1 MDSYVTSYYS
11 TYYRYRRIKMSQSLI
26 KKSICLLTASLALT
40 SLLAGCGSK
49 ETTEPGAAAPSISIS
64 VETQNIVPQTIEQYV
79 QISSKALSD
88 SEVAI
93 IPKVSGTVKNVYVNI
108 GDAVKAGDILF
119 EIDDTDLRLQA
130 QQAEAGLQ
138 AAQSGLHAAQASYQ
152 MNVGGNLETQLLQLQ
167 STVSNLE
174 IQYNDLLKNYEN
186 TKKLFEA
193 GSVSQ
198 KDLDD
203 MSSNVSK
210 LKLQLDTAQQNL
222 KITKEKIIE
231 ETKNASVATIHQ
243 AEASVNQAQAS
254 VQGAT
259 NQLKHTQVRAEIDGI
274 ISSSSVTK
282 GALISPQGVAM
293 TLVNMD
299 KIKLSFN
306 VSDAVINKIAV
317 GSKAYITIAAASET
331 PFEGTITHISPAA
344 NSQTLLY
351 PVEIYMD
358 NPNHT
363 IKPGMFAT
371 LKLVVAQKEHTISVP
386 LNAVIQEGNEKYVY
400 IVDDTQT
407 SRKVA
412 VETGLQNDTH
422 IQITKGIELGQQVI
436 VTGQDFVSDGTSVN
450 IVKSY

>member
-1 MDSYVTSYYS
+1 M
-11 TYYRYRRIKMSQSLI
+11 
-26 KKSICLLTASLALT
+26 T
-40 SLLAGCGSK
+40 SLLAGCNNK
-49 ETTEPGAAAPSISIS
+49 ETSENEAEAPALSIS
-64 VETQNIVPQTIEQYV
+64 VETQNIVPETIEQYV

-88 SEVAI
+88 SEVAV

-108 GDAVKAGDILF
+108 GDTVKAGDVLF
-119 EIDDTDLRLQA
+119 DIDDTDLKLQA
-130 QQAEAGLQ
+130 QQAHASLQ
-138 AAQSGLHAAQASYQ
+138 AAQSGLNAAEASYQ
-152 MNVGGNLETQLLQLQ
+152 MNVGGKLETQLLQLQ
-167 STVSNLE
+167 STVDNLE
-174 IQYNDLLKNYEN
+174 IQYNDLLKNYSN
-186 TKKLFEA
+186 TQKLFEA

-203 MSSNVSK
+203 MTSNVNK
-210 LKLQLDTAQQNL
+210 LKLQLDTAKENL
-222 KITKEKIIE
+222 RITKEQIIE
-231 ETKNASVATIHQ
+231 ETKNASA
-243 AEASVNQAQAS
+243 ASISQAQAS
-254 VQGAT
+254 INQAQTSVQNAS
-259 NQLKHTQVRAEIDGI
+259 NQLDRAQVKAEIDGI
-274 ISSSSVTK
+274 VSSCTVTK
-282 GALISPQGVAM
+282 GGLISPQSVAM

-306 VSDAVINKIAV
+306 VSDDIINKIAV

-351 PVEIYMD
+351 PVEIYID

-371 LKLVVAQKEHTISVP
+371 LKLVIASQNDTISVP

-400 IVDDTQT
+400 IVDDNQT

-422 IQITKGIELGQQVI
+422 IQITKGVELGQQVI

-450 IVKSY
+450 IVKTY